1 MKKLKNYTLQPN
13 AVFDLDL
20 LPESMLIIL
29 YLNSRGKNWNVFK
42 EEVRK
47 HLHLGHTRHNNAWK
61 QLIRKKILIKNKGF
75 GKCNF
80 VLNADVIDALVTND
94 NVTNDNVTNENV
106 TYDNVTYVSV
116 RGTNTDGVTITD
128 VGENNDRVTNTN
140 MLTPEQVLIVTGSE
154 SFKIARKQISS
165 LTPET
170 FLHYKSQVTK

>member
-75 GKCNF
+75 GKCDF
-80 VLNADVIDALVTND
+80 VLNADVINALVTND
-94 NVTNDNVTNENV
+94 NVTNGDV
-106 TYDNVTYVSV
+106 TYENVTYVSV
-116 RGTNTDGVTITD
+116 RGTNTDVSTITD

-140 MLTPEQVLIVTGSE
+140 ILTPEQVLIVTGSE
-154 SFKIARKQISS
+154 SFKIAKKHISG
-165 LTPET
+165 LTPKT
-170 FLHYKSQVTK
+170 YLHYKTQVTK